1 MHHDPSLSSSCP
13 CHAIIFRN
21 RKGKVE
27 SSRQG
32 DDVRVGK
39 LQEPAW
45 RITGGERKI
54 HRPAV
59 EVWVEAIGGECCS
72 HCEKDALVT
81 CWE

>member
-1 MHHDPSLSSSCP
+1 
-13 CHAIIFRN
+13 
-21 RKGKVE
+21 
-27 SSRQG
+27 
-32 DDVRVGK
+32 VRVGK